1 MFPSYI
7 TIQFTGQ
14 YTMYIPTGELHVILT
29 EIDGILNSCRT
40 NETEMTSPSP
50 GADLITLAQALEQLA
65 DVMTRVEG
73 DIKSGGNTT
82 AADITEIGAYALQL
96 QEALAAACEKQSLP
110 EQQQPL
116 ALLAINMALWIAQ
129 HSGQIELLEP
139 VANAI
144 ALLAN
149 KSRDPA
155 DLGKLS
161 GVISTIIAAVAP
173 VISQDLEKMNAGRP
187 WRVLLLNHSIVAT
200 RSHDTGLMEA
210 AFALLTSNL
219 PEDATRFF
227 SEGMEQMEAL
237 DYPAHV
243 RAVMQKY
250 HSQWP
255 ANRSLH

>member
-1 MFPSYI
+1 MFPSHI
-7 TIQFTGQ
+7 TIHFSGQ

-40 NETEMTSPSP
+40 NETADTSPSP
-50 GADLITLAQALEQLA
+50 GTDLVTLAQALEQLA

-73 DIKSGGNTT
+73 DITSGGNTT
-82 AADITEIGAYALQL
+82 RADISEIGAYALQL
-96 QEALAAACEKQSLP
+96 QEALAAACEKQSLSG
-110 EQQQPL
+110 QQHPL
-116 ALLAINMALWIAQ
+116 ALLATNIALWIAQ
-129 HSGQIELLEP
+129 HGGQIESLEP

-144 ALLAN
+144 ALIAN
-149 KSRDPA
+149 KSRDPS

-161 GVISTIIAAVAP
+161 GVISTIIAAVSP
-173 VISQDLEKMNAGRP
+173 VISQDLEKMNPGRP

-200 RSHDTGLMEA
+200 RSHDTNLMEA
-210 AFALLTSNL
+210 AFELLTSRL

-237 DYPAHV
+237 DYPAQV
-243 RAVMQKY
+243 RAVMEKY

-255 ANRSLH
+255 VNRSLH